1 MAIFHSYVKLPEGSR
16 GYIPCISMHPVYD
29 AVLVFRI
36 LRQNTSFV
44 FFRQAWNHRPQNV
57 PWKDLS
63 GNFLLAN
70 SKEKIPPRQTGTTQS
85 AIFVQ
90 RSKSHFW
97 HRNQSDVRARGWQK
111 CVVPIENDN
120 CVCRILKSRIFNA
133 SNSNVPCLS
142 RLGNYGKLLPLGEG
156 DGGGLSWPIG
166 SIDWSSLT
174 RVLTSVI

>member
-1 MAIFHSYVKLPEGSR
+1 MLNYQRDPEGT
-16 GYIPCISMHPVYD
+16 YHAYPCIQFTTLSWYSESSGKTP
-29 AVLVFRI
+29 ALSSSGKLGI
-36 LRQNTSFV
+36 T
-44 FFRQAWNHRPQNV
+44 V
-57 PWKDLS
+57 PKMYLEKICQVT
-63 GNFLLAN
+63 FCLQIQR
-70 SKEKIPPRQTGTTQS
+70 KKIPPRQTGTTQS

-156 DGGGLSWPIG
+156 DGGSLSWPIG